1 MLTFEAALVG
11 MAGIKVSDSIIVERI
26 VRLII
31 FFIRYISPIM
41 QQIRYNKLH
50 LICCFNILFTILP
63 NLLYVE
69 N

>member
-11 MAGIKVSDSIIVERI
+11 TAGIKASASIIVERI
-26 VRLII
+26 VRLIT

-50 LICCFNILFTILP
+50 LICLK
-63 NLLYVE
+63 Y
-69 N
+69 

>member
-11 MAGIKVSDSIIVERI
+11 MAGIKDSDSIIVERI

-31 FFIRYISPIM
+31 FFLSYISPIM

-50 LICCFNILFTILP
+50 LICLK
-63 NLLYVE
+63 Y
-69 N
+69 

>member
-31 FFIRYISPIM
+31 FSYVIFL
-41 QQIRYNKLH
+41 YNAT
-50 LICCFNILFTILP
+50 N
-63 NLLYVE
+63 
-69 N
+69 